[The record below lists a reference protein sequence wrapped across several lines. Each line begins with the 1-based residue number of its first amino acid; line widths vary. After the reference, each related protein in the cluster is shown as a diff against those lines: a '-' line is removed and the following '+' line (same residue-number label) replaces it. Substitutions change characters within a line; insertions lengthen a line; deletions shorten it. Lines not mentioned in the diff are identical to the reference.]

1 MIEKNAV
8 AGEHVV
14 GLAVVD
20 HDPVGVQLG
29 DTVRGSFK
37 KIGNAFV
44 SLLNTKR
51 KLILIFLAL
60 SCTFMGTVF

>member
-29 DTVRGSFK
+29 DAVRGSFK
-37 KIGNAFV
+37 KI
-44 SLLNTKR
+44 
-51 KLILIFLAL
+51 
-60 SCTFMGTVF
+60 

>member
-1 MIEKNAV
+1 MIEEDAV

-29 DTVRGSFK
+29 DAVRGSFRT
-37 KIGNAFV
+37 I
-44 SLLNTKR
+44 
-51 KLILIFLAL
+51 
-60 SCTFMGTVF
+60 